1 MKFVDVTEYH
11 QSDFE
16 IVDNKLRIVKPY
28 SWYMLEWGQDKNI
41 ITTENPRAYQDP
53 QLRMLSVLD
62 GTGKSHLE
70 FKVLQDIN
78 ESTVIFKFPADAP
91 NALDRAS
98 TQTWDG
104 GQIWYNSNS
113 KNIYGKGLKAGNIYA
128 VDLLGFFG
136 E

>member
-1 MKFVDVTEYH
+1 MKLVDVTEYH

-28 SWYMLEWGQDKNI
+28 SWYMLEWGQDSSI

-53 QLRMLSVLD
+53 QFRMLSVLD

-78 ESTVIFKFPADAP
+78 ESTIIFKFPTDAP
-91 NALDRAS
+91 NALDHAS

-104 GQIWYNSNS
+104 GMIWYNSNS
-113 KNIYGKGLKAGNIYA
+113 KNIYGKGLKARNVYA

>member
-1 MKFVDVTEYH
+1 MKLVDVTEYH

-28 SWYMLEWGQDKNI
+28 SWYMLEWGQDSSI

-78 ESTVIFKFPADAP
+78 ESTIIFKFPTDAP

-104 GQIWYNSNS
+104 GKIWYNSNS
-113 KNIYGKGLKAGNIYA
+113 KNIYGKGLKAGNVYA

>member
-1 MKFVDVTEYH
+1 MKLVDVTEYH

-41 ITTENPRAYQDP
+41 ITAENPRAYQDP

-104 GQIWYNSNS
+104 GKIWYNSNS
-113 KNIYGKGLKAGNIYA
+113 KNIYGKDLKAGNVYT

>member
-104 GQIWYNSNS
+104 GKIWYNSNN
-113 KNIYGKGLKAGNIYA
+113 KNIYGKGLKAGNVYA